1 MVATVLR
8 YVGLALTATYAVGC
22 GAWLVS
28 LLAHQPG
35 GWAAALVVVGWGL
48 PLAVL
53 TALALLRPQRTGPAL
68 AWLSAVL
75 VEFVLLAGSVGLFP
89 HHVASRVS
97 AVLVFVLA
105 VSLGALGL
113 HRPRLSGLVL
123 LGLGVGYL
131 VAVVG
136 GTMIGPAPHAHGFLV
151 RGWARPVGLPVPALA
166 LVFLVANLGG
176 RSRRPRRVLRAAPGS
191 GGVGDGRGRRPPR
204 LQPGNRHAER

>member
-8 YVGLALTATYAVGC
+8 YVGLALTAAYAVGC

-28 LLAHQPG
+28 RFAEQPG
-35 GWAAALVVVGWGL
+35 GWHAALVVVGWVL

-53 TALALLRPQRTGPAL
+53 TALALLWPQRTGPAL
-68 AWLSAVL
+68 AWLSAVV
-75 VEFVLLAGSVGLFP
+75 VEFVLLVGSVGLFP

-113 HRPRLSGLVL
+113 RRPRLAGLVL

-136 GTMIGPAPHAHGFLV
+136 GTMIGPSPHEHGFLV
-151 RGWARPVGLPVPALA
+151 RGWARPVGLPIPALA
-166 LVFLVANLGG
+166 LAPLVASRFG
-176 RSRRPRRVLRAAPGS
+176 RSRGPRGRLRTTPGS
-191 GGVGDGRGRRPPR
+191 GAVGHRRGGRPPR
-204 LQPGNRHAER
+204 LQAGHRHAER